1 MIEIL
6 PQSSETNIGFK
17 VSGKVTLEDYDVLL
31 PKLDEAISVHGK
43 INLLVMIDD
52 LEGWKGMDAAKADF
66 KFGTHEYRQVERAA
80 FVGDK
85 KWQEWMVKIM
95 DPFTRRTDERY
106 FEVDQLDD
114 AWQWIK
120 EDRNV

>member
-6 PQSSETNIGFK
+6 PQSSETCIGFK
-17 VSGKVTLEDYDVLL
+17 VSGKVIAEDYDVLL
-31 PKLDEAISVHGK
+31 PRLDEAISAHGK
-43 INLLVMIDD
+43 INLLVVMGDF
-52 LEGWKGMDAAKADF
+52 EGWAGLDAAKADF
-66 KFGTHEYRQVERAA
+66 KLGTQQYRQVEKAA

-95 DPFTRRTDERY
+95 DPFTRRTDER
-106 FEVDQLDD
+106 FFDLDRLED

-120 EDRNV
+120 EGD

>member
-6 PQSSETNIGFK
+6 PQSTESCLGFK
-17 VSGKVTLEDYDVLL
+17 VSGKVTAEDYEVLI
-31 PKLDEAISVHGK
+31 PQLDQAIAASGK
-43 INLLVMIDD
+43 INMLVVMGDF
-52 LEGWKGMDAAKADF
+52 EGWAGLDAAKADF
-66 KFGTHEYRQVERAA
+66 KLGTHQYRQVEKAA

-95 DPFTRRTDERY
+95 DPFTRRTNER
-106 FEVDQLDD
+106 FFDLEQLDN

-120 EDRNV
+120 EGG

>member
-6 PQSSETNIGFK
+6 PQSTESCLGFK
-17 VSGKVTLEDYDVLL
+17 VSGKVTAEDYEVLI
-31 PKLDEAISVHGK
+31 PQLDQAIAASGK
-43 INLLVMIDD
+43 INMLVVMGDF
-52 LEGWKGMDAAKADF
+52 EGWAGLDAAKADF
-66 KFGTHEYRQVERAA
+66 KLGTHQYRQTEKAA

-95 DPFTRRTDERY
+95 DPFTRRTDER
-106 FEVDQLDD
+106 FFDLEQLDN

-120 EDRNV
+120 EGG